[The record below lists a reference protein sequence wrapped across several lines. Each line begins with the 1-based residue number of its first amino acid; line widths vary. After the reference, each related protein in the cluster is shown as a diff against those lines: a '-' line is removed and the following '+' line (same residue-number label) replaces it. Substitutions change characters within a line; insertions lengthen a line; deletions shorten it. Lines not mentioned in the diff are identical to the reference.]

1 MTTPITASMLY
12 DLITCPHRVSMDVFG
27 DLAEKDPPNPFV
39 QMLWDKG
46 TKYEKE
52 LIEGLAQPF
61 LDLSCVAD
69 VEGKA

>member
-1 MTTPITASMLY
+1 MHY
-12 DLITCPHRVSMDVFG
+12 DLIVCPNRVSMNVFG
-27 DLAEKDPPNPFV
+27 DLCEKEPPNPFV

-52 LIEGLAQPF
+52 VIEGLEQPF

-69 VEGKA
+69 VEGNAEQPRPI